1 MQSLMSKGE
10 SYADLSWIKLWNVEP
25 LQLQDQMWPVLR
37 IFGEQIAK
45 ELNSK
50 ANFSELDQK
59 IFYIFGQ
66 LRWED
71 WPS

>member
-25 LQLQDQMWPVLR
+25 LQLQDQMWP
-37 IFGEQIAK
+37 ENCKKIAK